1 MSTKSQILKAFNDH
15 FNDFVEDIHKVFP
28 DNKDI
33 ETAKNAIAEFRK
45 ANPRMILIVFN
56 EHVVAKYRKEIS
68 EGNISFFVDKDYSSD
83 LKGQGTSKLILEK
96 IDCLRDPVRNMTSSD
111 QVKVIKYLQN
121 LVKLSD
127 LYI

>member
-1 MSTKSQILKAFNDH
+1 MDKTQILKAFNDH
-15 FNDFVEDIHKVFP
+15 FNDFIEDIHKVFP

-45 ANPRMILIVFN
+45 ANPRMILLVFN
-56 EHVVAKYRKEIS
+56 QHVVAKYRREIS
-68 EGNISFFVDKDYSSD
+68 EGNINFFVDKDYSGD
-83 LKGQGTSKLILEK
+83 LKGRGTSKLILEK

-111 QVKVIKYLQN
+111 QDKVIQYLQN
-121 LVKLSD
+121 LVKLCD